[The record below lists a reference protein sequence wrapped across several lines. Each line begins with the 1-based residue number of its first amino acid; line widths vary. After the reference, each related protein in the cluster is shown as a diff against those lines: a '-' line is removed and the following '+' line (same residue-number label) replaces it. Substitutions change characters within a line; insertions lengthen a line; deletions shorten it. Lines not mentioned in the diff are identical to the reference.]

1 MSLIDCLQGGLVFH
15 PQKSVL
21 GCITG
26 KSGATHGGK
35 GVECLKIKALELG
48 FGIMALWIKI
58 LWALFAATSS
68 AIWETHFSYSV
79 AVRTK
84 WDIKGLKT
92 MAI

>member
-48 FGIMALWIKI
+48 FVIMAL
-58 LWALFAATSS
+58 
-68 AIWETHFSYSV
+68 
-79 AVRTK
+79 
-84 WDIKGLKT
+84 
-92 MAI
+92 